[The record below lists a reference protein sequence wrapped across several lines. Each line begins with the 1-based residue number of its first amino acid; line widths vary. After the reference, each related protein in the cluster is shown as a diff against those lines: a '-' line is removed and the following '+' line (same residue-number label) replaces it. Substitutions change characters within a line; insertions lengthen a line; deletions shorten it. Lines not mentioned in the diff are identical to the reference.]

1 MASDD
6 FKNNMKLLFLMEQRV
21 LLNVFFL
28 HNFDVVL
35 LNSIVPGAITL
46 IVLFFFDLSAQ
57 ETLL

>member
-1 MASDD
+1 
-6 FKNNMKLLFLMEQRV
+6 MKLLFLMEQRV

-35 LNSIVPGAITL
+35 LNSIVPRAITL

>member
-1 MASDD
+1 MASDY

-28 HNFDVVL
+28 NNFDVVL
-35 LNSIVPGAITL
+35 LNSIVPGAISL

>member
-1 MASDD
+1 MASDY

-35 LNSIVPGAITL
+35 LNSIVPRAITL